1 MSLTSTGARA
11 LLVLGD
17 SVTTDHICPAGRIP
31 ADSPAGVFLLDQGEQ
46 DLNTYASRRG
56 NHEVMIRGA
65 FANQRLR
72 NGLVPD
78 RRGGWTLDHLD
89 GVERTIY
96 DATERY
102 RAAAVPLVVL
112 AGKEYGTGS
121 SRDWAAKGTALLGVR
136 AVIAETYERIHRSN
150 LIGLGVLPLQ
160 FLPGDSVAALRLTGH
175 ETFDIEGLAGL
186 DEHNWPRRA
195 RILAVR
201 DDVRVAVRGRRETRH
216 GSRGPVLPARG
227 NPALRRTVPAD
238 SGLRLLLTYSL

>member
-1 MSLTSTGARA
+1 MIRA
-11 LLVLGD
+11 
-17 SVTTDHICPAGRIP
+17 SR
-31 ADSPAGVFLLDQGEQ
+31 

-175 ETFDIEGLAGL
+175 ETSTSRASPAWTSTPGRGELASS
-186 DEHNWPRRA
+186 PSA
-195 RILAVR
+195 TTSAFS
-201 DDVRVAVRGRRETRH
+201 
-216 GSRGPVLPARG
+216 SRS
-227 NPALRRTVPAD
+227 T
-238 SGLRLLLTYSL
+238 